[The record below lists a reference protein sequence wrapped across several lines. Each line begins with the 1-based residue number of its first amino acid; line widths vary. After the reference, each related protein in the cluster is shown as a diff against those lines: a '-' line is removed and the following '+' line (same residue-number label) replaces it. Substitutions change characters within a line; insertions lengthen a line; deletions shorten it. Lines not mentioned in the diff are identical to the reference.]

1 MENEKLLYF
10 PNFCLS
16 ARVKFCQPFI
26 EEPLQRWK
34 SVKRKKNWL
43 PKLLRRSNKAARHC
57 QNRSRAL
64 QHTLLFSSPKV
75 FTLRKWSLDGCLLL
89 RPPAETVVG
98 VQGRTWMR
106 ADQGNSFLPPPA
118 ASLGGQWNSLGWTCW
133 EVSLPLFR
141 ILSLSLC
148 FLSPLTD
155 LVLLSIW
162 AVALATAEE
171 KSNIW

>member
-1 MENEKLLYF
+1 MKNVSIF
-10 PNFCLS
+10 PISVSLPAC
-16 ARVKFCQPFI
+16 VKFCQSFI
-26 EEPLQRWK
+26 EEPLQQWK
-34 SVKRKKNWL
+34 TVKRKKNWQ
-43 PKLLRRSNKAARHC
+43 PKLLWRSNKAARHC

-64 QHTLLFSSPKV
+64 QHTLLFSLPKV

-118 ASLGGQWNSLGWTCW
+118 VSLGGQWNSLGWTCW

-141 ILSLSLC
+141 ILALSLC
-148 FLSPLTD
+148 VFYRLWHIWYFS
-155 LVLLSIW
+155 LLY
-162 AVALATAEE
+162 
-171 KSNIW
+171 